1 MKAESFSVDEV
12 GFGAYEVRFGG
23 SDGCFMSS
31 EMCFGDSGCFFM
43 ASEVCPGDSGGCFM
57 ASGVRVEGC
66 DGCFG
71 SCSTTGWVGGVVGL
85 SYLIMALGSWL
96 ILLCLICLT
105 A

>member
-43 ASEVCPGDSGGCFM
+43 ASEVSLGDSGGCFM

-71 SCSTTGWVGGVVGL
+71 SCSTTGCVGGMSDMSDCIV
-85 SYLIMALGSWL
+85 SLGS
-96 ILLCLICLT
+96 
-105 A
+105 